1 MKWGAAPRNHLSLS
15 LTLPLY
21 QFPSLC
27 LSLSLSLSPP
37 FWLALSLTLSRS
49 LPLVLKHTDR
59 CKHTHTLFLSLFIVC
74 LSTPFPLCLAPFS
87 LLYKRTHTHSSPSV
101 FLSLSNLTPPHP
113 FSLSLSSLH
122 WLELHRG
129 TLILPVQKGHHHQR
143 QGTSTE
149 SPKSQ
154 SFLQRMTRM

>member
-27 LSLSLSLSPP
+27 LSLSLSP
-37 FWLALSLTLSRS
+37 FLACTLPHSVSLPASRS
-49 LPLVLKHTDR
+49 QTHRQMQTHT
-59 CKHTHTLFLSLFIVC
+59 HTHTLFLSLHRLSLYLFPLLSCPLFSLIQTHTYSLLSVC
-74 LSTPFPLCLAPFS
+74 LS
-87 LLYKRTHTHSSPSV
+87 LY
-101 FLSLSNLTPPHP
+101 NLTPPHP
-113 FSLSLSSLH
+113 FSLSSLH